1 MGRGVCT
8 WQQHRGQI
16 LPTIL
21 FAPTRLW
28 LLSFGCPQLM
38 AGTRKGSSSSNVHS
52 ATTTIARTTGTR
64 SFKLVPPSC
73 CVACFCRQL
82 SFFIGVTRS
91 GSVAAGG
98 GSLGSESRCCLS
110 YFFRPDHSLCFLHL
124 WIVGKFCL
132 CPRLLLISLVYFVA
146 FVGGTVRFCASAVCF
161 FAMQIWQ
168 LVSEPSFIGSSFS
181 ICSHQTCVS
190 RREEIS
196 IIPSRE

>member
-1 MGRGVCT
+1 VTIRKFAPPPPPKKKENKKKKEKTAVKFNRRTWGAWDVGVCA
-8 WQQHRGQI
+8 WKQHRGQI

-21 FAPTRLW
+21 FAATRLS

-38 AGTRKGSSSSNVHS
+38 AGTRKGSWSSNVHS
-52 ATTTIARTTGTR
+52 ATTIARTTGTR

-82 SFFIGVTRS
+82 SFFTGVTRS

-124 WIVGKFCL
+124 WVVGKFCL
-132 CPRLLLISLVYFVA
+132 CPRLLLISLV
-146 FVGGTVRFCASAVCF
+146 
-161 FAMQIWQ
+161 
-168 LVSEPSFIGSSFS
+168 
-181 ICSHQTCVS
+181 
-190 RREEIS
+190 
-196 IIPSRE
+196 